1 MSALEIFLSKNDL
14 ERIANGHDIKIKIS
28 HGRGSRINGV
38 ILKLE
43 KEDAEELKVK
53 ETELEYY
60 ERMREMLPKYP
71 TPFLSHAMAY
81 VNLRIMHLKKEMEE

>member
-43 KEDAEELKVK
+43 KEDATNKTE

-60 ERMREMLPKYP
+60 ERMLEELPKYP

-81 VNLRIMHLKKEMEE
+81 VNLRIMHLKKEVEE

>member
-1 MSALEIFLSKNDL
+1 ME
-14 ERIANGHDIKIKIS
+14 
-28 HGRGSRINGV
+28 
-38 ILKLE
+38 
-43 KEDAEELKVK
+43 

-81 VNLRIMHLKKEMEE
+81 VTAKIDRLKEGVE